1 MTLDA
6 SFEPSRDNN
15 RRTRQAVR
23 IHITGASGSGTSTLG
38 RALAASLGGTHL
50 ESDDYFWLPTSPPY
64 REKRDKQERLKT
76 LTEDLN
82 SARVPVLA
90 GSIVGWGRE
99 VEDGFDVIVFLHI
112 DPIIRLERLEKREIA
127 RFGQIDPEF
136 LAWAARYDTGPTD
149 MRSLA
154 MHREWLAQRD
164 CRVIRLVGDMSVE
177 ERVARVLEGI

>member
-1 MTLDA
+1 
-6 SFEPSRDNN
+6 
-15 RRTRQAVR
+15 VR
-23 IHITGASGSGTSTLG
+23 VLFIPAYALVQ
-38 RALAASLGGTHL
+38 RLLAARRSLGL
-50 ESDDYFWLPTSPPY
+50 EKML
-64 REKRDKQERLKT
+64 REL
-76 LTEDLN
+76 
-82 SARVPVLA
+82 
-90 GSIVGWGRE
+90 
-99 VEDGFDVIVFLHI
+99 DGFDVIVFLHI